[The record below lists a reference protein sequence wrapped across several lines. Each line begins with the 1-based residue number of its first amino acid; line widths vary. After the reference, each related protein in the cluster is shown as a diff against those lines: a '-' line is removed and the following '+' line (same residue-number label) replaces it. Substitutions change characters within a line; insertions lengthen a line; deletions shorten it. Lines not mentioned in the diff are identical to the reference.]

1 MSKDLSAWVSACITP
16 KVHLSASRANC
27 GKCRTSEKSELTHL
41 YQLIMAGPMLKF
53 KNKEK
58 MHISR
63 GPGVR
68 SWGILIG
75 KF

>member
-1 MSKDLSAWVSACITP
+1 
-16 KVHLSASRANC
+16 
-27 GKCRTSEKSELTHL
+27 
-41 YQLIMAGPMLKF
+41 MAGPMLKV

-58 MHISR
+58 MHISK

-75 KF
+75 LLVLGLGAAVCIAGLCVGSISGPGDLN